1 MNTSALNEL
10 IAVIQEEL
18 ALGEKLLVNLD
29 GQRKAILSW
38 SITDLMHQIEA
49 REPLLRSLA
58 ELEASRHQTM
68 ARFSHL
74 PDEKPSLKEIIG
86 RFPESEREIVSLRH
100 LQSRLQ
106 DVYFR
111 LQAEEKALLALMG
124 NLLEHIREALHPL
137 GLPSVSL
144 YGENGTTV
152 PQHPASGLIQGK
164 A

>member
-18 ALGEKLLVNLD
+18 AVGEKLLVNLD
-29 GQRKAILSW
+29 AQRKAILNW
-38 SITDLMHQIEA
+38 SITDLMRQIEA

-74 PDEKPSLKEIIG
+74 PGEKPSLKEIIN

-111 LQAEEKALLALMG
+111 LQAEEKSLLSLMG
-124 NLLEHIREALHPL
+124 NLLEHIREALSPL
-137 GLPSVSL
+137 SFCTAPV
-144 YGENGTTV
+144 YGEKGISPSNR
-152 PQHPASGLIQGK
+152 PASGLIQGK
-164 A
+164 V